1 MKFTTTTNTSC
12 APFDIQRSKVQVTAI
27 QLDNIDYT
35 YSTNFFT
42 LM

>member
-1 MKFTTTTNTSC
+1 MKFTTTTNTLC
-12 APFDIQRSKVQVTAI
+12 APFDIQRSKVQVVDI

-35 YSTNFFT
+35 YSTNFFA